1 MNYISLCSGIEAAS
15 EAFIPLGF
23 RPIAFSE
30 IEPFPCAVLK
40 HRYPDVPNHGDLSK
54 YDWGGYRGK
63 ANMVCAGFPCQ
74 AFSIAGLRNSL
85 EDSRG
90 NLSIIG
96 IKAILAIRPEWV
108 LLEQVPGVLSAPG
121 NAFGCILAGLSGA
134 DDPLVP
140 GTEDGKWRGAGIV
153 SGPGYG
159 LAWRALNAEFFGVPQ
174 RRERIFIV
182 GYLGDWR
189 RAAQVLFEPHGLP
202 GYSAESCQ
210 EGQAVTGEA
219 SGGLGA
225 DSKPLAFKIRQGKSG
240 GGKGYLGSEDKA
252 FTVATGND
260 QTICIQGSVIGRSDT
275 AGPAGPEYKTDGK
288 SFTVDTKSLHAL
300 VLYEN
305 HGQDSRIKE
314 VDTSPQI
321 NANAGT
327 GGGQSAFGVIR
338 PPEPGRG
345 NPNERQG
352 IHGRNTGK
360 IMENNSIRRLL
371 PEETEA
377 LQGFPKGYTRI
388 PVKKVKMERMRS
400 PKVKDEGKYEII
412 NGEIW
417 QMAADGPR
425 YKSIGNSWAVPC
437 ARWIGERIL
446 KVEAEIQEA
455 KK

>member
-15 EAFIPLGF
+15 EAFIPLGWK
-23 RPIAFSE
+23 PLAFSE

-96 IKAILAIRPEWV
+96 IKAIIAIRPEWV

-159 LAWRALNAEFFGVPQ
+159 LAWRTLNAEFFGVPQ

-182 GYLGDWR
+182 GYLGDWK
-189 RAAQVLFEPHGLP
+189 RAAQVLFEPVGLP
-202 GYSAESCQ
+202 GYPTESC
-210 EGQAVTGEA
+210 EAGQAVAGEA
-219 SGGLGA
+219 SCGLGA

-260 QTICIQGSVIGRSDT
+260 QNIMTVRWQNKNDGLVEDDKAATLKSSGTTTDERSVGAYIIS
-275 AGPAGPEYKTDGK
+275 
-288 SFTVDTKSLHAL
+288 
-300 VLYEN
+300 
-305 HGQDSRIKE
+305 
-314 VDTSPQI
+314 
-321 NANAGT
+321 
-327 GGGQSAFGVIR
+327 GQSAAAKPITSPTPTLDTG
-338 PPEPGRG
+338 GAHMNRG
-345 NPNERQG
+345 LLLWQPDKEA
-352 IHGRNTGK
+352 
-360 IMENNSIRRLL
+360 RR
-371 PEETEA
+371 
-377 LQGFPKGYTRI
+377 
-388 PVKKVKMERMRS
+388 
-400 PKVKDEGKYEII
+400 
-412 NGEIW
+412 
-417 QMAADGPR
+417 
-425 YKSIGNSWAVPC
+425 
-437 ARWIGERIL
+437 
-446 KVEAEIQEA
+446 
-455 KK
+455 